1 MNQVVIDNFL
11 PFLYPES
18 FIPISKSTSVMNSTK
33 INEKLIAP
41 GNLIP
46 FILITSL
53 FLLWGLANNMTDT
66 LLAAFKRIMS
76 MTDARTSLIQISCY
90 GLGYFI
96 FALPAA
102 IYIKRFSYKSG
113 VLLGLGLYIAGC
125 LMFFPAKITGNYFH
139 FLGALWI
146 LFGGLSILETAANP
160 YIIAM
165 GDAKT
170 GTRRLNL
177 AQSFNPLGSI
187 MGVVLSQIFILSEL
201 NTSSAAERAA
211 MASADLQNI
220 QHGELNA
227 VTMTY
232 VTIGFLLLILWL
244 VIYFVRMPRASDAG
258 SSVNLKATL
267 ARLLKNKNY
276 VLGVIAQ
283 FFYVGAQIGVWSFTI
298 RYAMSALN
306 LEHIVLPAGKTPE
319 QAAATYY
326 IASLIL
332 FASSRFIFT
341 YLMKF
346 IRPSSLLAFSAT
358 MAILSSIVV
367 IFGSGMTGVIA
378 LVAISGF
385 MSLMFPTI
393 FGQAVT
399 GLGDDTKIGGSG
411 LIMAILGGAVITFF
425 QGKVSDLTGNINYSY
440 VVPLICFVI
449 ITYYAIASRK
459 MNV

>member
-1 MNQVVIDNFL
+1 
-11 PFLYPES
+11 
-18 FIPISKSTSVMNSTK
+18 MNSAK
-33 INEKLIAP
+33 IKEKLVAP

-46 FILITSL
+46 FVLITSL

-113 VLLGLGLYIAGC
+113 VLLGLGLYIIGC
-125 LMFFPAKITGNYFH
+125 LMFFPAKMTGNYFH

-165 GDAKT
+165 GNEST

-187 MGVVLSQIFILSEL
+187 MGVVISQIFILSEL
-201 NTSSAAERAA
+201 NTASASERAA
-211 MASADLQNI
+211 MASNDLQTI
-220 QHGELNA
+220 QAGELNA

-232 VTIGFLLLILWL
+232 VSVGFLLLILWL
-244 VIYFVRMPRASDAG
+244 VIFFVKMPRASDAG
-258 SSVNLKATL
+258 SKVNLGPTL
-267 ARLLKNKNY
+267 SRLLKNKNY
-276 VLGVIAQ
+276 VMGVLAQ

-298 RYAMSALN
+298 RYAMRALN
-306 LEHIVLPAGKTPE
+306 LENSVLPLGKTPE
-319 QAAATYY
+319 QIAATYY

-332 FASSRFIFT
+332 FASSRFVFT
-341 YLMKF
+341 FLMKF
-346 IRPSSLLAFSAT
+346 FRPSSLLAFASI
-358 MAILSSIVV
+358 MAIISSLIV
-367 IFGSGMTGVIA
+367 IFGSGMSGVIA
-378 LVAISGF
+378 LVSISGF

-393 FGQAVT
+393 FGQAVI

-411 LIMAILGGAVITFF
+411 LIMAILGGAVVTFL
-425 QGKVSDLTGNINYSY
+425 QGRVSDMTGSINYSY
-440 VVPLICFVI
+440 FVPLVCFAV
-449 ITYYAIASRK
+449 ITYYAIASGRMEIK
-459 MNV
+459 AKL

>member
-1 MNQVVIDNFL
+1 MDSNKV
-11 PFLYPES
+11 
-18 FIPISKSTSVMNSTK
+18 K
-33 INEKLIAP
+33 EKLIAP

-102 IYIKRFSYKSG
+102 IYVKRFSYKSG
-113 VLLGLGLYIAGC
+113 VLLGLGLYILGC
-125 LMFFPAKITGNYFH
+125 LMFFPAKMTGNYFH

-165 GDAKT
+165 GKEST

-187 MGVVLSQIFILSEL
+187 MGVVISQIFILSEL
-201 NTSSAAERAA
+201 NTASATERAA
-211 MASADLQNI
+211 MASADLQTI
-220 QHGELNA
+220 QQGELNA

-232 VTIGFLLLILWL
+232 VTIGLLLLILWI
-244 VIYFVRMPRASDAG
+244 VIAFVKMPKASDAG
-258 SSVNLKATL
+258 SKVDLGPTLK
-267 ARLLKNKNY
+267 RLLKNKNY
-276 VLGVIAQ
+276 VMGVAAQ

-298 RYAMSALN
+298 RYAMGALN

-319 QAAATYY
+319 QIAATYY

-341 YLMKF
+341 FLMKF
-346 IRPSSLLAFSAT
+346 FKPSSLLAFAAVMS
-358 MAILSSIVV
+358 IISSLVV
-367 IFGSGMTGVIA
+367 IFGSGMVGVIA
-378 LVAISGF
+378 LVSISGF

-393 FGQAVT
+393 FGQAVY

-411 LIMAILGGAVITFF
+411 LIMAILGGAVVTFF
-425 QGKVSDLTGNINYSY
+425 QGRVSDLTGNINYSY
-440 VVPLICFVI
+440 IIPLICFVI

-459 MNV
+459 MVLKQSTE